1 MVAWAFADGADVIGD
16 RLGLFC
22 LASVLIFAGI
32 RAPVLASPKPEAQ
45 ASGEL
50 RLGLDPT
57 VGLPYARR
65 KGERLEGFEV
75 DIADALGQ
83 ASALRIKIVETPWQ
97 NLLDGVRQGHFDAA
111 MGSLEVSEQPG
122 IRFLTPYYV
131 ASQSVLVSGRDNRI
145 HRLADLKDAH
155 VSSTRGT
162 TAALVIAGLN
172 PKPAHVKLSPD
183 LVAPFRALVTGKTQ
197 AVVLESA
204 LVLHEARRLGPR
216 VRIAGKPILPRPC
229 AVAIAASSP
238 SLEARL
244 NTAFQKMLT
253 TGVIKRVLK
262 THGVW
267 DSVQVAAD
275 LPSSRPLAKIPK
287 KKRSKQNAK
296 LSDKERRP

>member
-1 MVAWAFADGADVIGD
+1 MVAWDFADGADVIGD

-22 LASVLIFAGI
+22 LASFLIFTGTSV
-32 RAPVLASPKPEAQ
+32 PVLASPKPEAQ

-50 RLGLDPT
+50 RLGLDPN

-65 KGERLEGFEV
+65 QGERLEGFEV
-75 DIADALGQ
+75 DIAHALEQ
-83 ASALRIKIVETPWQ
+83 ASALRVKIVETPWQ
-97 NLLDGVRQGHFDAA
+97 NLLDGVRQGHLDAA

-131 ASQSVLVSGRDNRI
+131 ASQSILVSGRDNRI

-155 VSSTRGT
+155 VSSTRDT
-162 TAALVIAGLN
+162 TAALVIAELK
-172 PKPAHVKLSPD
+172 PKPVHVRLYPD

-204 LVLHEARRLGPR
+204 LVLNEARRLGPR
-216 VRIAGKPILPRPC
+216 LRIAGKPILPRPC

-253 TGVIKRVLK
+253 TGAIKRVLK
-262 THGVW
+262 THGLW
-267 DSVQVAAD
+267 DSVQIESG
-275 LPSSRPLAKIPK
+275 LPSPKPLAKIPK

-296 LSDKERRP
+296 LSDIGRRP